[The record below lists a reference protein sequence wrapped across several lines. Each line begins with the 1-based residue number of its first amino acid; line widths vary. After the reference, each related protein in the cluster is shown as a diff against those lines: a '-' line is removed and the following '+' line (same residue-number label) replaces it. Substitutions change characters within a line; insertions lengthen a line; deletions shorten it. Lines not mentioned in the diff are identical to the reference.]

1 MTNTECM
8 TTGSTTSNIEY
19 NDGRILITAKRL
31 NSIISIDW
39 KELKPDWIIAPP
51 KVWQDSDVSKYVLK
65 DKSEHREG
73 EAVIP
78 VCSFPEYTSLM
89 EDNGDKK
96 ENRIV

>member
-1 MTNTECM
+1 M
-8 TTGSTTSNIEY
+8 
-19 NDGRILITAKRL
+19 
-31 NSIISIDW
+31 
-39 KELKPDWIIAPP
+39 
-51 KVWQDSDVSKYVLK
+51 SKYVLK

-96 ENRIV
+96 KIVLFDIRNVVKYDGKSLCPEENAPPKILW